1 MRRLNTLFYGACL
14 IALSGCG
21 GGSGDQSTTPTTP
34 TPSDPPAQTIDTG
47 DLTVSI
53 AGLPQGVS
61 GNVTITGPDGYSSEL
76 SQSKTIADLTVGSY
90 TVTANAVTAES
101 LSYDVLPAEYTV
113 DVSKNTTN
121 NVELIYQSPVVSK
134 GVVSNFGSIYVNGV
148 RYDTSGTDFKDEDG
162 EPSTEDDF
170 EVGMLVTVVGRS
182 DADGEHAQAEEVY
195 FELKAKGP
203 AEAISLTD
211 STLQVLGFVFLID
224 ESTEFENTTLET
236 LQIDDFVKISA
247 IQNDQQQLVAT
258 HVELDN
264 VDTTLKVAGVVS
276 LLDEQSST
284 FSLDNLVIDY
294 STAEVEGVLA
304 DDEQVV
310 VHSETTASEG
320 VLLASHVKVI
330 ERESSDDDQDQSIQY
345 ALDGVISEVVDNSS
359 FTLGDVTVSWS
370 SDTEFFGG
378 EASELEVGV
387 RVKVHG
393 TLTGDQL
400 SARKIRLDKQ
410 GVIKLEG
417 AIEEVNIDTRQVLVL
432 NTLFTLDDH
441 SKLKDKSSQKVRR
454 MEITDLVFGDIVSI
468 KAFASSDGDSLLVKQ
483 LTREAVS
490 DEAPEG
496 NVEIEGLVSSIEAP
510 TLTVQDVNITT
521 SAVTEFEVDGEAL
534 DADGFFAVVQAG
546 HFVAAH
552 AQATSDGQVLAL
564 EIEAKTNA
572 DGETSEYVKL
582 SGAVHDFISAENFK
596 VNGRLI
602 RTNEFTH
609 FEGGTQASLEDDVM
623 VEIKGE
629 EHSDGSIVAIKI
641 EFESEDDVEE
651 VEVKGAITAFTS
663 ITDFTVVDQ
672 PVTTDEHTI
681 FKGANSE
688 SLAIDVEVE
697 VEGVLN
703 ADGVLLA
710 HKVDIES
717 HQDEIEV
724 SGEIS
729 NFVSAQEF
737 SVNEQAIT
745 TTDET
750 KFKHGNASRLA
761 DGVTVEIEGTLD
773 QNNVLVA
780 SKIAFEK
787 LEKVKLTGEVTSL
800 SEQAFTIA
808 EVTVEYSQQ
817 TQFEHGEASD
827 LAIGITLKVEGRK
840 QSDTLV
846 TAEEIEFVDGEHDE
860 HIEVSGKINKFTS
873 ATEFSIGARKI
884 TTDADT
890 QYIGAEASDLTRG
903 IKIHVKGILQDN
915 NIVLAQQIEFDD

>member
-1 MRRLNTLFYGACL
+1 MRRLNTYFYGACL
-14 IALSGCG
+14 IFLSGCG
-21 GGSGDQSTTPTTP
+21 GGGGDQSTTPTTP
-34 TPSDPPAQTIDTG
+34 TPTDPPAQTVDTG
-47 DLTVSI
+47 TLKVSI

-61 GNVTITGPDGYSSEL
+61 ADVTITGPDGYSSDL
-76 SQSKTIADLTVGSY
+76 NQSKTIADLTVGSY
-90 TVTANAVTAES
+90 TVTVNAVSANS
-101 LSYDVLPAEYTV
+101 LSYNVLPAEYTV
-113 DVSKNTTN
+113 NVSKNTTN
-121 NVELIYQSPVVSK
+121 NIELIYQSPVISQ
-134 GVVSNFGSIYVNGV
+134 GIVSNFGSIYVNGV

-162 EPSTEDDF
+162 EPSSEDDF

-236 LQIDDFVKISA
+236 LQVDDFVKVSA

-258 HVELDN
+258 HIELDN

-294 STAEVEGVLA
+294 SAAEIEGVLA
-304 DDEQVV
+304 NDEHVV
-310 VHSETTASEG
+310 VYSETTANDG
-320 VLLASHVKVI
+320 VLLASQVKVI
-330 ERESSDDDQDQSIQY
+330 ERESEDDSQEQSIQY
-345 ALDGVISEVVDNSS
+345 ALDGVISAVIDDSS
-359 FTLGDVTVSWS
+359 FTLGDKSVSWS

-454 MEITDLVFGDIVSI
+454 MVMTDLVSGDIVAI
-468 KAFASSDGDSLLVKQ
+468 KAFASSDGESLLVKQ

-496 NVEIEGLVSSIEAP
+496 NVEIEGLVSSVAEP

-521 SAVTEFEVDGEAL
+521 SAVTQFEVDGEAL
-534 DADGFFAVVQAG
+534 DTEGFFAAIQAG
-546 HFVAAH
+546 HFVAVN
-552 AQATSDGQVLAL
+552 AQATSEGEVLAL
-564 EIEAKTNA
+564 EIEAKTSA
-572 DGETSEYVKL
+572 DGETPEYVKL
-582 SGAVHDFISAENFK
+582 SGVVHDFVSAEDFK
-596 VNGRLI
+596 VNGRAI
-602 RTNEFTH
+602 TTNEFTH
-609 FEGGTQASLEDDVM
+609 FEDGTPASLEDGVM
-623 VEIKGE
+623 VKIKGE
-629 EHSDGSIVAIKI
+629 EHSDGSILATKI
-641 EFESEDDVEE
+641 EFKSEDDVDE
-651 VEVKGAITAFTS
+651 VEVKGVITAFTS
-663 ITDFTVVDQ
+663 ITDFTVIDQ

-681 FKGANSE
+681 FKGGDSD
-688 SLAIDVEVE
+688 SLAVDVEVE

-703 ADGVLLA
+703 SDGVLVA
-710 HKVDIES
+710 HKVDIDAD
-717 HQDEIEV
+717 QDETEV

-729 NFVSAQEF
+729 NFISAQEF
-737 SVNEQAIT
+737 TVNEQAVT

-750 KFKHGNASRLA
+750 TFKNGNASRLA
-761 DGVTVEIEGTLD
+761 DGVTVEIEGTLNQD
-773 QNNVLVA
+773 NVLVA
-780 SKIAFEK
+780 SKVAFEK
-787 LEKVKLTGEVTSL
+787 LEKVKLTGEVTAL

-808 EVTVEYSQQ
+808 DITIEYSQQ
-817 TQFEHGEASD
+817 TQFEHGDASD

-840 QSDTLV
+840 HSETLIS
-846 TAEEIEFVDGEHDE
+846 AEEIEFVDNEQDE

-890 QYIGAEASDLTRG
+890 QYIGGEANDLTRG